1 MKGASRLV
9 MPRHWLTFHY
19 NDNSLMATSV
29 RYRGVAQLSAS
40 NCMTYVV
47 RTTSNIR
54 VHLASYAVN
63 KRFERQ

>member
-1 MKGASRLV
+1 
-9 MPRHWLTFHY
+9 
-19 NDNSLMATSV
+19 MATSV